1 MTPDTDVPSARLW
14 TAVALGVSLP
24 FVIVLCTTLWL
35 APYPITDSIG
45 HFEDVQR
52 RPAASF
58 LVPSSSYYRP
68 LFYLTLSGI
77 WNNAPTIDSA
87 LTAIR
92 FFHIV
97 PIALLVVL
105 LIGLARPR
113 TPIDAAAAMLA
124 VAVLVGSP
132 GFRDNLELP
141 LSYTI
146 VGMPVA
152 LAVWMLA
159 ERERRMWH
167 GAAIIALALVAIGF
181 KEQGLAIVPLVIAAW
196 WLGAPGVTR
205 GTAATLA
212 IIAMAYVVFRLNY
225 HDARLPMFEQDVGFL
240 YSRMS
245 PEDAEARFGTF
256 PLWIYAYSGAST
268 IGTVLFAEP
277 TEGIFRVTR
286 ALTAGPLEPWHVVH
300 LASSVAL
307 TAVIVWWGVAA
318 LRRGQDRV
326 WSPDARLFL
335 VMLVVV
341 AATGALSFNYSRD
354 RLGGMAVP
362 LYALAAFHAVRAA
375 AVRAAAAPRL
385 AAAAI
390 ALVLVLL
397 GAGWQLRA
405 LYTTETAQYRAV
417 NTERE
422 WTTRFERRREEFR
435 ERTVYAH
442 ILDQM
447 LEQGTNPGAI
457 RRLRYPRW
465 LERMLGEH

>member
-1 MTPDTDVPSARLW
+1 MLPETEVRRARLW

-24 FVIVLCTTLWL
+24 FVIVLCITLWL

-45 HFEDVQR
+45 HFEDVER

-58 LVPSSSYYRP
+58 LLPSSSYYRP

-77 WNNAPTIDSA
+77 WNNAPSIDAA

-97 PIALLVVL
+97 PIALLVLL
-105 LIGLARPR
+105 LIRQARPR

-124 VAVLVGSP
+124 VAVLIGSP

-146 VGMPVA
+146 VGMPIV
-152 LAVWMLA
+152 LGVWMLV
-159 ERERRMWH
+159 ERERRAWH
-167 GAAIIALALVAIGF
+167 GAAIVALALTAIGF
-181 KEQGLAIVPLVIAAW
+181 KEQGLVIVPLVIAAW
-196 WLGAPGVTR
+196 WLGSPGVTR
-205 GTAATLA
+205 GTAAALA
-212 IIAMAYVVFRLNY
+212 VLAAGYVLFRLTY
-225 HDARLPMFEQDVGFL
+225 HETGLPMFEQDVGFL

-245 PEDAEARFGTF
+245 PEDAEARFGSF
-256 PLWIYAYSGAST
+256 PLSIYAYSAAST
-268 IGTVLFAEP
+268 IANVLFAEP
-277 TEGIFRVTR
+277 TEGIFRITR
-286 ALTAGPLEPWHVVH
+286 AFAGGSLEPWHVVH
-300 LASSVAL
+300 LSSSVLL
-307 TAVIVWWGVAA
+307 TGVIVWWGLQA
-318 LRRGQDRV
+318 LRRGPDRT

-335 VMLVVV
+335 AMVVV
-341 AATGALSFNYSRD
+341 LAATGALSFNYSRD

-375 AVRAAAAPRL
+375 SVRAVAAPRL
-385 AAAAI
+385 ASAAI
-390 ALVLVLL
+390 ALVLVLI
-397 GAGWQLRA
+397 AAEWQLRMM
-405 LYTTETAQYRAV
+405 YTTETAQYRAV
-417 NTERE
+417 NIERE
-422 WTTRFERRREEFR
+422 WTTRFERRRVQFS

-447 LEQGTNPGAI
+447 LEQGTNPAAI